1 MGHPAAPGL
10 DGVRGLLSLPAPGPL
25 HDTHPWPFLVD
36 SHFHWYIHQSFVI
49 RQPQNRI
56 GLPQHTFV
64 FKSMCLQDKLGVSD
78 LK

>member
-1 MGHPAAPGL
+1 MTLILG
-10 DGVRGLLSLPAPGPL
+10 
-25 HDTHPWPFLVD
+25 PFLVD